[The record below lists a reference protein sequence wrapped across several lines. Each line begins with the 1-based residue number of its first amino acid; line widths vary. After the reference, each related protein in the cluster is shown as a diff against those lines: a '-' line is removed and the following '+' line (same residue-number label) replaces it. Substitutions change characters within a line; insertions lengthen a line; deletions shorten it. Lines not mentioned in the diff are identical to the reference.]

1 MLFGHRGRPPRVKV
15 CGITNWTD
23 AARAVEAGA
32 DALGFNFYPRSP
44 RYIPPEEAARIVERL
59 PERVTTVGVFVNEQT
74 ELIDSIMR
82 AAGLDVV
89 QLHGSEP
96 ARQVAMLAQHWPVIK
111 AFRLRPDSPVQRV
124 RLYSAATAF
133 LVDAFVPGCW
143 GGTGNTANWRLA
155 RRVARYGPLILAG
168 GLRAEN
174 VEAAVRRVRP
184 FAVDVCSGVESR
196 PGQKDVEKLKAFF
209 AVIRQLRRACV

>member
-1 MLFGHRGRPPRVKV
+1 MLFGNRRRPPRVKV
-15 CGITNWTD
+15 CGITNWSD

-59 PERVTTVGVFVNEQT
+59 PRRVTTVGVFVNEQN

-82 AAGLDVV
+82 AAGLGVV
-89 QLHGSEP
+89 QLHGTEP
-96 ARQVAMLAQHWPVIK
+96 ARQVAVLARHWPVIK
-111 AFRLRPDSPVQRV
+111 AFRLRPDFPVRRV
-124 RLYSAATAF
+124 REYSTAAAF

-143 GGTGNTANWRLA
+143 GGTGRTASWRLA
-155 RRVARYGPLILAG
+155 RQVGRYGPLILAG

-196 PGQKDVEKLKAFF
+196 PGKKDPEKLRAFF
-209 AVIRQLRRACV
+209 AAIRRLRRASA